1 MTRQIVMAVPKEVAQ
16 LFREGKLPLQALI
29 GSDASEDDLTLA
41 GKQGTDNFQ
50 EQGQQSEDK
59 KDVPNFSQL
68 KNFINKEQEVIKENN
83 SAKAEGYKNLF
94 DSEIAQKILKEN
106 KNLPVIAQLYNK
118 YKSTQQ
124 I

>member
-1 MTRQIVMAVPKEVAQ
+1 MTQQIVMAVPKEVAQ